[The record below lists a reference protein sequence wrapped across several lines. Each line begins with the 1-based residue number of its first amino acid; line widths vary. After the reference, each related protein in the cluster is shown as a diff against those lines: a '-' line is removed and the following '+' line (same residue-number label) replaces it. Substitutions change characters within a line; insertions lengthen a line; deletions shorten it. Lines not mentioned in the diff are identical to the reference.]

1 MICKDHSKT
10 NNKFLKSYNPSKLLT
25 HIMYLGANN
34 LHGHPILQPLP
45 AEILDWINPKTLI

>member
-10 NNKFLKSYNPSKLLT
+10 NNKFLKSYNPSKLST

-34 LHGHPILQPLP
+34 LHGHPIL
-45 AEILDWINPKTLI
+45 